1 MGNIQEIL
9 EAKKRP
15 LTDAQLRD
23 AYHKLKAERTSPGKA
38 TAEKVQQRIHQIMAK
53 RLEGKKRR

>member
-15 LTDAQLRD
+15 LTDDQLRD
-23 AYHKLKAERTSPGKA
+23 AYSKLKAAKTPPGKA
-38 TAEKVQQRIHQIMAK
+38 SAEKVQARIHQIMAK